1 MISLRRLARKLSAGG
16 MKWLWIGIAA
26 VPAMRLYYVREMA
39 AALMIFS
46 IFFAGAATVV
56 LIFFFLDLASQ
67 RIVGWIE
74 VGVVRGLSWV
84 SDAVKGV
91 AARPGW
97 GSVESHPSA
106 IFPKRKA
113 QS

>member
-1 MISLRRLARKLSAGG
+1 VTSLGRLWHKLSAGG

-26 VPAMRLYYVREMA
+26 VPATRLYYVREMV

-56 LIFFFLDLASQ
+56 LVIFFVDLASQ
-67 RIVGWIE
+67 RFMVWAE
-74 VGVVRGLSWV
+74 AGVIRSLSWAN
-84 SDAVKGV
+84 DAVKGI

-97 GSVESHPSA
+97 ASVESHPSS
-106 IFPKRKA
+106 ILPKRKA